1 MTNSIEDM
9 TLKAEVILVTGSNTS
24 ECHPIIANY
33 IREAVMKNG
42 AKLIV
47 VDPKRIDLVDYAEIW
62 LQPKPGNNV
71 AWINGFMNVIINN
84 NLHDEEFINEHT
96 EGFEELKKVVEKYT
110 PEYVEE
116 ITGIPAEKLEKAAK
130 IYGEAKAAS
139 ILYAMGITQHSNG
152 TDNVKSLANLAMITG
167 NIGKEGAGVN
177 PLRGQNNVQGACD
190 MGGLPNVY
198 PGYQPVDN
206 EENCKKF
213 SSEWGA
219 SCNINKGAPLTEIPN
234 LVEEGKLK
242 ALYIMGENPLVS
254 DPDLNHLKKCIE
266 KLEFIVV
273 QDIFMTETAQYA
285 DVILPG
291 ACFAEKDGTFTNTE
305 RRVQRVRK
313 AVNPPGE
320 AKDDLTILSMLAEKF
335 GVKYSNNPEDVFEEI
350 RKVTP
355 QYAGI
360 TYKRIEE
367 NDGVCWPCP
376 DEEHPGTPILHVGKI
391 ARGKGLL
398 TPIENKPPVEQPDE
412 EYPFILTTG
421 RRYEHFHTATM
432 TRRARALNYYSPEPK
447 LEINPEDAKQL
458 GINDGDEII
467 VKSRRGEVK
476 TKAKISERVS
486 KGVVFGCFHFSEAAI
501 NVLTLHALD
510 PVAKIPEYKVCAVRI
525 EKA

>member
-33 IREAVMKNG
+33 IREAVMKKG

-47 VDPKRIDLVDYAEIW
+47 VDPKRIDLVDYAEVW

-84 NLHDEEFINEHT
+84 NLHDEEFIKEHT

-110 PEYVEE
+110 PEKVEE
-116 ITGIPAEKLEKAAK
+116 ITGIPAEKLKEAALLYGKAK
-130 IYGEAKAAS
+130 SAS

-152 TDNVKSLANLAMITG
+152 TDNVKSLANLALITG

-206 EENCKKF
+206 EEICKKF

-219 SCNINKGAPLTEIPN
+219 TCSLNRGAPLTEIPN
-234 LVEEGKLK
+234 LVEQGKLK

-254 DPDLNHLKKCIE
+254 EAHLNHFKEAIE

-273 QDIFMTETAQYA
+273 QDIFMTETAQHA
-285 DVILPG
+285 DVVLPG
-291 ACFAEKDGTFTNTE
+291 ACFAEKEGTFTNTE

-313 AVNPPGE
+313 AVEPPGE
-320 AKDDLTILSMLAEKF
+320 AKDDLTILCMLAEKF
-335 GVKYSNNPEDVFEEI
+335 GVKYSNNPEEVFEEI

-360 TYKRIEE
+360 TYKKIEE
-367 NDGVCWPCP
+367 LDGVCWPCP
-376 DEEHPGTPILHVGKI
+376 DEDHPGTPILHVGKI

-398 TPIENKPPVEQPDE
+398 TPIENKEPAEKPDK

-432 TRRARALNYYSPEPK
+432 TKRSKVLTYYLSQPA
-447 LEINPEDAKQL
+447 LEINPKDAAKL
-458 GINDGDEII
+458 GINNGDKIK
-467 VKSRRGEVK
+467 VSSRRGSIV
-476 TKAKISERVS
+476 TNAKISERVAQ
-486 KGVVFGCFHFSEAAI
+486 GVVFGCFHFFESAI
-501 NVLTLHALD
+501 NILTNNVLD
-510 PVAKIPEYKVCAVRI
+510 PVAKIPEYKVCAVKI
-525 EKA
+525 EKV

>member
-71 AWINGFMNVIINN
+71 AWINGFINVIINN
-84 NLHDEEFINEHT
+84 NLHDEEFIKENT
-96 EGFEELKKVVEKYT
+96 EGFDELKKVVEKYT
-110 PEYVEE
+110 PEEVEK
-116 ITGIPAEKLEKAAK
+116 ITGIPADKLKEAALMYGKAK
-130 IYGEAKAAS
+130 SAS

-206 EENCKKF
+206 EEICKKF

-219 SCNINKGAPLTEIPN
+219 SCSLNRGAPLTMIPE
-234 LVEEGKLK
+234 LVNDGKLK

-254 DPDLNHLKKCIE
+254 DPYLKHLREAID
-266 KLEFIVV
+266 KLDFLVV

-285 DVILPG
+285 DVVLPS

-320 AKDDLTILSMLAEKF
+320 AKDDLTILCMLAKKF
-335 GVKYSNNPEDVFEEI
+335 GVKFSNNPEEVFEEI

-376 DEEHPGTPILHVGKI
+376 DENHPGTPILHVGKI
-391 ARGKGLL
+391 VRGKGIL
-398 TPIENKPPVEQPDE
+398 TPIENKEPAEKPDKE
-412 EYPFILTTG
+412 FPFILTTG
-421 RRYEHFHTATM
+421 RVYEHFHTATM
-432 TRRARALNYYSPEPK
+432 TKRCNATKYYVPEPT
-447 LEINPEDAKQL
+447 LEINPEDADSI
-458 GINDGDEII
+458 GINDGDM
-467 VKSRRGEVK
+467 VKVSSRRGSIK
-476 TKAKISERVS
+476 IKAKISNRMS
-486 KGVVFGCFHFSEAAI
+486 KGVVFGSFHFSEAPI
-501 NVLTLHALD
+501 NELTNNVLD
-510 PVAKIPEYKVCAVRI
+510 PIAKIPELKVCAVKI